1 MLYFILILYPANS
14 LKSYIISICNVFSV
28 YIFEIFQTDN
38 HLVIITLMITLIS
51 FFLISFFNYF
61 FMPFSTMS
69 DAIVTD
75 FPVLNH
81 TCIIG

>member
-1 MLYFILILYPANS
+1 
-14 LKSYIISICNVFSV
+14 
-28 YIFEIFQTDN
+28 
-38 HLVIITLMITLIS
+38 MITLIS

-81 TCIIG
+81 TCIIGYTQLGHDIFFMLLNMVCYYFV

>member
-38 HLVIITLMITLIS
+38 HLVIITLMITLGNDNS
-51 FFLISFFNYF
+51 YFFLSNFF
-61 FMPFSTMS
+61 
-69 DAIVTD
+69 
-75 FPVLNH
+75 L
-81 TCIIG
+81 